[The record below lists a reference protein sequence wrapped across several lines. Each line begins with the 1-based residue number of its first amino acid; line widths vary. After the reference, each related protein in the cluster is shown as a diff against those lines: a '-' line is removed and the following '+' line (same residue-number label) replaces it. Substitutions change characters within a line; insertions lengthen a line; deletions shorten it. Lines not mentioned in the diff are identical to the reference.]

1 MTAPDTYRLD
11 ILREQS
17 KQVVHEVGLMPNEAL
32 LWRPAEGEWSVQEC
46 LAHIRN
52 IERQVFLVRISK
64 VVKESNPFLPN
75 FDEFAYH
82 REHWRA
88 DEPVAEIM
96 PDFLAARAELVGLLE
111 TTDWARTGTHEE
123 RGPLSLDWLATYA
136 SNHTWEHLSQLM
148 RVRLNYLG
156 HK

>member
-17 KQVVHEVGLMPNEAL
+17 KQVAHEVGLMPSEAL

-52 IERQVFLVRISK
+52 IERQVFLVRISR
-64 VVKESNPFLPN
+64 VVKEINPFLPN

-82 REHWRA
+82 RNHWRA
-88 DEPVAEIM
+88 DEPASEIL

-111 TTDWARTGTHEE
+111 TADWARTGTHDE
-123 RGPLSLDWLATYA
+123 RGPLSLDWLATYT

-156 HK
+156 HP